1 MYEMCQ
7 GKAQHTLLHIMLRYD
22 KNETRSLRDWTMHKW
37 FKHEILM
44 PVKYKIAI
52 QCPRASK
59 EIQQFCKDIF
69 VHINLYT
76 SLRILCLQFKFLIFY
91 PVILSRGS
99 VQITYQATKV
109 GGNLVKT
116 LSQLSSFQKWNTI
129 QNMSVV
135 SCHFKILNTYKHGL
149 WIYDAVVLKRRGYQP
164 FWNVSSYH
172 VLDCQKIY
180 PK

>member
-59 EIQQFCKDIF
+59 EIQQFCKDTFYICVF
-69 VHINLYT
+69 YYLNLT
-76 SLRILCLQFKFLIFY
+76 FLAYFHLFY
-91 PVILSRGS
+91 
-99 VQITYQATKV
+99 
-109 GGNLVKT
+109 
-116 LSQLSSFQKWNTI
+116 
-129 QNMSVV
+129 V
-135 SCHFKILNTYKHGL
+135 SNKKIWG
-149 WIYDAVVLKRRGYQP
+149 
-164 FWNVSSYH
+164 
-172 VLDCQKIY
+172 
-180 PK
+180 

>member
-59 EIQQFCKDIF
+59 EIQQFCKDTFYICVF
-69 VHINLYT
+69 YYLNLN
-76 SLRILCLQFKFLIFY
+76 FLVYFHLFY
-91 PVILSRGS
+91 
-99 VQITYQATKV
+99 Q
-109 GGNLVKT
+109 GGY
-116 LSQLSSFQKWNTI
+116 
-129 QNMSVV
+129 V
-135 SCHFKILNTYKHGL
+135 SNKK
-149 WIYDAVVLKRRGYQP
+149 
-164 FWNVSSYH
+164 S
-172 VLDCQKIY
+172 
-180 PK
+180 

>member
-76 SLRILCLQFKFLIFY
+76 SLRILLFKFKFFTLN
-91 PVILSRGS
+91 L
-99 VQITYQATKV
+99 
-109 GGNLVKT
+109 GGNSLKT

-135 SCHFKILNTYKHGL
+135 SCHFKILNIFKHGL
-149 WIYDAVVLKRRGYQP
+149 WIYDALVLKRRGYQP
-164 FWNVSSYH
+164 FLNVSSYH

>member
-69 VHINLYT
+69 YICVFYYSNLN
-76 SLRILCLQFKFLIFY
+76 FLVYFHLFY
-91 PVILSRGS
+91 QGGS
-99 VQITYQATKV
+99 PQ
-109 GGNLVKT
+109 
-116 LSQLSSFQKWNTI
+116 
-129 QNMSVV
+129 
-135 SCHFKILNTYKHGL
+135 CDC
-149 WIYDAVVLKRRGYQP
+149 IYD
-164 FWNVSSYH
+164 
-172 VLDCQKIY
+172 I
-180 PK
+180 

>member
-69 VHINLYT
+69 YICVFYYSNLN
-76 SLRILCLQFKFLIFY
+76 FLVYFHLFY
-91 PVILSRGS
+91 H
-99 VQITYQATKV
+99 Y
-109 GGNLVKT
+109 
-116 LSQLSSFQKWNTI
+116 
-129 QNMSVV
+129 V
-135 SCHFKILNTYKHGL
+135 SNKKIWG
-149 WIYDAVVLKRRGYQP
+149 
-164 FWNVSSYH
+164 
-172 VLDCQKIY
+172 
-180 PK
+180 

>member
-69 VHINLYT
+69 YICVFYDMRNKPENIYGINRTTVCFYVLLFT
-76 SLRILCLQFKFLIFY
+76 PAGKWRQKF
-91 PVILSRGS
+91 
-99 VQITYQATKV
+99 
-109 GGNLVKT
+109 
-116 LSQLSSFQKWNTI
+116 QL
-129 QNMSVV
+129 
-135 SCHFKILNTYKHGL
+135 
-149 WIYDAVVLKRRGYQP
+149 P
-164 FWNVSSYH
+164 FWY
-172 VLDCQKIY
+172 
-180 PK
+180 

>member
-1 MYEMCQ
+1 MIKMRRVLYVIGLCINDSNMKFWCPLNIKLQYNVRVRPNKFSNFVKIYLYILIYTRACVFYAHNLNFLDSIQLFYQ
-7 GKAQHTLLHIMLRYD
+7 G
-22 KNETRSLRDWTMHKW
+22 
-37 FKHEILM
+37 
-44 PVKYKIAI
+44 
-52 QCPRASK
+52 
-59 EIQQFCKDIF
+59 
-69 VHINLYT
+69 
-76 SLRILCLQFKFLIFY
+76 
-91 PVILSRGS
+91 
-99 VQITYQATKV
+99 ITYQTRKV
-109 GGNLVKT
+109 GGNLVNT

-135 SCHFKILNTYKHGL
+135 SCHFKILNISKHGL

>member
-99 VQITYQATKV
+99 VQ
-109 GGNLVKT
+109 T
-116 LSQLSSFQKWNTI
+116 LRIKQGKLGVI
-129 QNMSVV
+129 
-135 SCHFKILNTYKHGL
+135 
-149 WIYDAVVLKRRGYQP
+149 
-164 FWNVSSYH
+164 
-172 VLDCQKIY
+172 
-180 PK
+180 

>member
-59 EIQQFCKDIF
+59 EIRQFCKDTFYICVF
-69 VHINLYT
+69 YYLNLT
-76 SLRILCLQFKFLIFY
+76 FLAYFHLFY
-91 PVILSRGS
+91 QGGL
-99 VQITYQATKV
+99 TYQTRKF
-109 GGNLVKT
+109 GGNSLKT

>member
-59 EIQQFCKDIF
+59 EIQQFCKDTFYICVF
-69 VHINLYT
+69 YYLNLNFLVYFHLFYQ
-76 SLRILCLQFKFLIFY
+76 LRIKQENFG
-91 PVILSRGS
+91 VI
-99 VQITYQATKV
+99 Q
-109 GGNLVKT
+109 
-116 LSQLSSFQKWNTI
+116 
-129 QNMSVV
+129 
-135 SCHFKILNTYKHGL
+135 
-149 WIYDAVVLKRRGYQP
+149 
-164 FWNVSSYH
+164 
-172 VLDCQKIY
+172 
-180 PK
+180 

>member
-69 VHINLYT
+69 YICVFYYSNLN
-76 SLRILCLQFKFLIFY
+76 FLVYFHLFY
-91 PVILSRGS
+91 
-99 VQITYQATKV
+99 
-109 GGNLVKT
+109 
-116 LSQLSSFQKWNTI
+116 
-129 QNMSVV
+129 V
-135 SCHFKILNTYKHGL
+135 SNKKIWG
-149 WIYDAVVLKRRGYQP
+149 
-164 FWNVSSYH
+164 
-172 VLDCQKIY
+172 
-180 PK
+180 

>member
-1 MYEMCQ
+1 MIKMRRVLYVIGLCINDSNMKFWCPLNIKLQYNARVRPKKFSNFVKIYLYILIYTRACVFYAYNLNFLYSIQLFYQ
-7 GKAQHTLLHIMLRYD
+7 GGR
-22 KNETRSLRDWTMHKW
+22 
-37 FKHEILM
+37 
-44 PVKYKIAI
+44 
-52 QCPRASK
+52 
-59 EIQQFCKDIF
+59 
-69 VHINLYT
+69 
-76 SLRILCLQFKFLIFY
+76 
-91 PVILSRGS
+91 
-99 VQITYQATKV
+99 TYQTTKV

-135 SCHFKILNTYKHGL
+135 SCHFKILNISKHGL

-180 PK
+180 PKYKLL

>member
-52 QCPRASK
+52 QCPHASN

-76 SLRILCLQFKFLIFY
+76 SLRILLFDLNFLVYFQLFYQGGQSIRITRKF
-91 PVILSRGS
+91 
-99 VQITYQATKV
+99 
-109 GGNLVKT
+109 GGNSLKT